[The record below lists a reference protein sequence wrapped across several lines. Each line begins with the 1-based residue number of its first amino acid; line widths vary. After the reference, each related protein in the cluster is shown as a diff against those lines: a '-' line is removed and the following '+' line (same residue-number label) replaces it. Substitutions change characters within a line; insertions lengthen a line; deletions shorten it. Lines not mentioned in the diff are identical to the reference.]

1 MIDNA
6 TWEQIFTE
14 DSAYNIQLLVAVS
27 GGTYLTNTEI
37 AQESMAITPNAI
49 IFGRLGSAVRKM
61 ARTPNANH
69 VQIRSTNR

>member
-14 DSAYNIQLLVAVS
+14 DSPYNIQLLIAVS

-37 AQESMAITPNAI
+37 AQESMAIT
-49 IFGRLGSAVRKM
+49 
-61 ARTPNANH
+61 
-69 VQIRSTNR
+69 